1 MHDQYSGHP
10 SLTIMK
16 DKAKAV
22 LSESEW
28 KTFNYYI
35 TQYKQHK
42 LRVEDLAIA
51 LIDLLDTTEKVY
63 LTCSYKAHIHIN
75 FHALV
80 QTDCRDS

>member
-1 MHDQYSGHP
+1 MMHEQYSGHP
-10 SLTIMK
+10 SLTIMQ
-16 DKAKAV
+16 DKAKSV

-51 LIDLLDTTEKVY
+51 LIDLLDTTEKVNPTY
-63 LTCSYKAHIHIN
+63 VHI
-75 FHALV
+75 L
-80 QTDCRDS
+80 S

>member
-1 MHDQYSGHP
+1 MHDRYSGHP

-16 DKAKAV
+16 GKAKSV

-42 LRVEDLAIA
+42 LQVEDLAIA
-51 LIDLLDTTEKVY
+51 LIDLLDTTEKV
-63 LTCSYKAHIHIN
+63 
-75 FHALV
+75 F
-80 QTDCRDS
+80 

>member
-16 DKAKAV
+16 DKAKSV

-51 LIDLLDTTEKVY
+51 LIDLLDTTEKVCVSN
-63 LTCSYKAHIHIN
+63 LLI
-75 FHALV
+75 
-80 QTDCRDS
+80 